1 MYKAIGGDANA
12 QNTSQMD
19 MYIFLLLRDVGTCIR
34 NTTSYR
40 TGGDAI
46 IQLLLDCLET
56 PVPSFGKLSVN
67 VPEKQQK
74 AKGYR
79 LRTSS

>member
-1 MYKAIGGDANA
+1 VA
-12 QNTSQMD
+12 
-19 MYIFLLLRDVGTCIR
+19 
-34 NTTSYR
+34 
-40 TGGDAI
+40 DAI

-79 LRTSS
+79 PRTSS